1 MKRFILLILVCLPMM
16 AMAQEQSLIEKYSTI
31 DKCST
36 IELSK
41 DMIRSM
47 GADDG
52 IDTLTAISVE
62 DPNLIETFNKEAAD
76 YTQGMSKIMSVV
88 QNGMRVTIYATI
100 SAKTSKVVK
109 MVIFTNDKQNAVLV
123 ILTGTNIELS
133 NASSI
138 VNINL

>member
-1 MKRFILLILVCLPMM
+1 MA
-16 AMAQEQSLIEKYSTI
+16 AMAQEESLMEKYSTI

-47 GADDG
+47 GADEG
-52 IDTLTAISVE
+52 IDTLSAISVE
-62 DPNLIETFNKEAAD
+62 DATLIETFSTEVAT
-76 YTQGMSKIMSVV
+76 YTQGMSKIMTVV
-88 QNGMRVTIYATI
+88 QSGRRVTIYAT
-100 SAKTSKVVK
+100 TSKHTSKMVK
-109 MVIFTNDKQNAVLV
+109 MVIFTSDKQSAVMV
-123 ILTGTNIELS
+123 ILTGTNIELN